1 MVDKEFAEVERYFV
15 RITDPEQ
22 HEKIKLEVE
31 YLDEMIKQES
41 LRIHKLNLN
50 QTRFKRLDFVQNEVE
65 KERKMV
71 QLEDDIARTK
81 LRLMQMEGCHVRNQ
95 EVEIA
100 TDEKIMQLLEQH
112 DKLAAQ
118 SSKIQGSPTREV
130 N

>member
-1 MVDKEFAEVERYFV
+1 MVEKHLIEEDVVAGKKRGERKGLTKPIPRVSAIMLLENQIKTSLRKEKMVDKEFAEVERYFL

-71 QLEDDIARTK
+71 
-81 LRLMQMEGCHVRNQ
+81 
-95 EVEIA
+95 
-100 TDEKIMQLLEQH
+100 
-112 DKLAAQ
+112 
-118 SSKIQGSPTREV
+118 
-130 N
+130 